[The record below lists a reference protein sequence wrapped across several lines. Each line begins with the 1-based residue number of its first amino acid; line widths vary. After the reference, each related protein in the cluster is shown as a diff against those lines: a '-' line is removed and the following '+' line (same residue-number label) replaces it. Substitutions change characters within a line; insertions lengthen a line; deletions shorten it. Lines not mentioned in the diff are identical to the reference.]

1 MEQYGNRSGA
11 SGIVGYETAPDSIKV
26 QFDDG
31 TYIYTYVS
39 IGRRKVEKMKLLAR
53 KGQGLGRFIEKYA
66 DKNQTRKIT

>member
-1 MEQYGNRSGA
+1 MERYGNRSGA
-11 SGIVGYETAPDSIKV
+11 SGIVGYEIATDSITV

-31 TYIYTYVS
+31 TYLYTYVS

-66 DKNQTRKIT
+66 DKSAARKRT

>member
-1 MEQYGNRSGA
+1 MERYGNRSGT
-11 SGIVGYETAPDSIKV
+11 SGIVGYEIAPESITV

-39 IGRRKVEKMKLLAR
+39 IGRRKVEKMKVLAR

-66 DKNQTRKIT
+66 DKNPARKRA